1 VRAAVV
7 GAAVQL
13 VVGRPT
19 EESLLSLGLE
29 SGAAHAV
36 CAAWPAT
43 VYWRKTPA
51 KSPPVAVQSSDV
63 GFKRVPD
70 AFDRAEAK
78 FNAFNNHEI
87 PKWRGLVM
95 QAEELLEQATAL
107 LLASKES
114 GESLNESDSIIIAE
128 SNGLV
133 SRLKDKHANIKRKR
147 DEIISWMDEN
157 EEKYSLFAGAFGL
170 RYRLQGGASDE

>member
-1 VRAAVV
+1 V

-43 VYWRKTPA
+43 VHWRKTPA

-87 PKWRGLVM
+87 PKWRHWRGLVM

-170 RYRLQGGASDE
+170 WYRLQGGASDE